1 MKSKEDYAV
10 YDKDGFIKYRYK
22 YSNIVDVIFGKYC
35 LGLIVVFIFP
45 AIGYEIGKLLN
56 LENKQILGLVNLCFD
71 ISIYLLALVWIIKLF
86 DLYMSKRTYS
96 GDEIKPVSYTHL
108 TLPTTERG

>member
-1 MKSKEDYAV
+1 MKRKKDGSAAMLKGVMLVKSKEDYAV

-56 LENKQILGLVNLCFD
+56 LSLIH
-71 ISIYLLALVWIIKLF
+71 I
-86 DLYMSKRTYS
+86 
-96 GDEIKPVSYTHL
+96 
-108 TLPTTERG
+108 